1 MGTIMLTEAD
11 RQAVDALTAVD
22 PAWTGMRTAADALGL
37 ETHTLLHCGPPAAP
51 AHALVPPILN
61 SAAVACVFEGWADD
75 LDEASTLVSSGFIRF
90 LPAQDHR
97 AATPM
102 AAVISPS
109 MRLIEMS
116 DLKDSARR
124 CYAPIN
130 GGGHGGSPVAR
141 YGRRTPQCVAFLR
154 FLNDPVADL
163 LDQVCS
169 EPISWL
175 PLIDHA
181 LTSGDDT
188 HLHHIAAHACLLQ
201 MIDTRR
207 RGLRTDAESDVFIRE
222 WPIFHLNFWMAAVRC
237 IFEGAT
243 GVSTSSLV
251 TAFGGNGK
259 AFGLQVSGL
268 PERWFITEATPP
280 IGRLRDGFVTADTTG
295 ALGDSAIIEALGLGA
310 LAQRYA
316 PQIRELF
323 AGHHHDDLLSLPA
336 KLLVTAHPKLP
347 ESGALT
353 GLIAR
358 NVVAQHTTPV
368 IELGIVDRT
377 GKAGGLGAG
386 LYRPPLDPFAA
397 ACRALALP

>member
-1 MGTIMLTEAD
+1 MLTEAD

-268 PERWFITEATPP
+268 PGRWFIT
-280 IGRLRDGFVTADTTG
+280 
-295 ALGDSAIIEALGLGA
+295 EALGLGA

-316 PQIRELF
+316 PQMRELF

-377 GKAGGLGAG
+377 ERPVGLAPASTAH
-386 LYRPPLDPFAA
+386 LSILSPPHVARSPYHD
-397 ACRALALP
+397 RVLPPTPSASERISPAIKKHPRHR